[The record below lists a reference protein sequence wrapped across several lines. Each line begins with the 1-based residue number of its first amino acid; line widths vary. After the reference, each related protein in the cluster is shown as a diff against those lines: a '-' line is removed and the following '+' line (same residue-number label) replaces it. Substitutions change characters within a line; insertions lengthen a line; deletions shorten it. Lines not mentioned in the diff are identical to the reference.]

1 MNMTS
6 FSKTAFSN
14 TFLAASLAMTLGSV
28 AANAVAADQPQPQPQ
43 AHSDGMGAAI
53 SDTVITAKVKAK
65 LMGEKGLKKSEI
77 DVTTTNGVV
86 TLTGSASNSDAKG
99 LAEDMTKS
107 VEGVKSVDNT
117 LKTPAGSEASAKT
130 HKAMEK
136 TKRVVAD
143 SWITT
148 KVKSEILA
156 DSLTKGFDVNVET
169 RHGVVILKG
178 KLANQAAVDHVK
190 LMAQNVDGV
199 KSVDASGLKVGAQ

>member
-28 AANAVAADQPQPQPQ
+28 AANAVAADQPQPQ

>member
-6 FSKTAFSN
+6 FSKTAFCN
-14 TFLAASLAMTLGSV
+14 TFLATSLAMTLGSI
-28 AANAVAADQPQPQPQ
+28 AANAVAADQPQPQ
-43 AHSDGMGAAI
+43 AHSNGMGAAI

-107 VEGVKSVDNT
+107 VEGVKSVDNA

-178 KLANQAAVDHVK
+178 NLANQAAVDHVK

-199 KSVDASGLKVGAQ
+199 KSVDASGLKVGSQ

>member
-6 FSKTAFSN
+6 FRKTAFSN
-14 TFLAASLAMTLGSV
+14 TFLTASLVMTLGSV
-28 AANAVAADQPQPQPQ
+28 AANAVAADQPQPQ

-65 LMGEKGLKKSEI
+65 LMGEEGLKKSEI

-107 VEGVKSVDNT
+107 VEGVKSVDNA
-117 LKTPAGSEASAKT
+117 LKTPASSEASAKT

-156 DSLTKGFDVNVET
+156 NSLTKGFDVNVET